1 MKETD
6 SERRRVRE
14 ENDRNSTRAKE
25 SGEGEEEE
33 EEEGGVT
40 EHCFSRA
47 GRTKAPLCAVLRE

>member
-6 SERRRVRE
+6 RERRGVRE
-14 ENDRNSTRAKE
+14 ENDRNSTRARE
-25 SGEGEEEE
+25 RRGGMGGVG
-33 EEEGGVT
+33 GGVT